1 MLKYQMGLIVLLI
14 GCFAFISCDMIQ
26 EVLTPAVPEE
36 EMMPTEETMP
46 EEMMPTEE
54 MATEEMATEEMATE
68 GMMPEEMMEM
78 YTSWANVTY
87 AAVAVA
93 AHGEGDRVVYIND
106 IGAMAL
112 QDGMTTF
119 PVGTVI
125 VKEIMD
131 ATNTSVAVVERME
144 KTDEY
149 AAESGWLYNE
159 GANQALC
166 HSCHAKAGSA
176 LPGMDA
182 VFTDFSA
189 LAAEGQ

>member
-1 MLKYQMGLIVLLI
+1 MLKYQMGLIALLI
-14 GCFAFISCDMIQ
+14 GCFAFISCDIIQ
-26 EVLTPAVPEE
+26 EVLTPAVPE
-36 EMMPTEETMP
+36 EETMP

-54 MATEEMATEEMATE
+54 MPTEEMATE

-159 GANQALC
+159 GASQALC
-166 HSCHAKAGSA
+166 HSCHVKAGSA

-189 LAAEGQ
+189 LAAAGQ

>member
-1 MLKYQMGLIVLLI
+1 MLKFQMGLIALLI
-14 GCFAFISCDMIQ
+14 GCVALISCGDLQKILMSGGD
-26 EVLTPAVPEE
+26 
-36 EMMPTEETMP
+36 MP
-46 EEMMPTEE
+46 EEMMPEE
-54 MATEEMATEEMATE
+54 
-68 GMMPEEMMEM
+68 MMPEEMMEM
-78 YTSWANVTY
+78 YTSWANVMYT
-87 AAVAVA
+87 AVSVA

-106 IGAMAL
+106 VGAMAL
-112 QDGMTTF
+112 QDGVTTF

-159 GANQALC
+159 GANQASC
-166 HSCHAKAGSA
+166 HSCHVKAGGV

-182 VFTDFSA
+182 VFTDFDDM
-189 LAAEGQ
+189 AAEDEQ

>member
-1 MLKYQMGLIVLLI
+1 MLKIQMALIALLI
-14 GCFAFISCDMIQ
+14 GCLAFTSCDLIQ
-26 EVLTPAVPEE
+26 GLVTPE
-36 EMMPTEETMP
+36 MP
-46 EEMMPTEE
+46 EEMM
-54 MATEEMATEEMATE
+54 AA
-68 GMMPEEMMEM
+68 

-93 AHGEGDRVVYIND
+93 AHGQGDRVVYIND
-106 IGAMAL
+106 VGAMAL

-144 KTDEY
+144 KTDGY
-149 AAESGWLYNE
+149 ATEDGWLYGTGE
-159 GANQALC
+159 SQAGC
-166 HSCHAKAGSA
+166 HGCHVKAGGA

-182 VFTDFSA
+182 VFTDFSD
-189 LAAEGQ
+189 LGAEEMADMDDMDDMADVDDDMADMADDMADVDEQ